1 MRPYCVPRAIPELST
16 QPSEHSACPLD
27 LILYWVET
35 RAWKTEHKGEGWE
48 SQERCWGYRLKWGDS
63 KVS

>member
-1 MRPYCVPRAIPELST
+1 MANHRAPEL
-16 QPSEHSACPLD
+16 
-27 LILYWVET
+27 
-35 RAWKTEHKGEGWE
+35 RRKTEHKGEGWE